1 MRWKHSYAELLT
13 RLASLPP
20 EPDRKAALEVIQTW
34 LKEALLQWPQEL
46 RRRYGLDDLATLKL
60 EQFPI
65 GDSSLETSIELLQLR
80 RVPPTS
86 LETFAMRLRD
96 LLWEGVTVESP
107 TPCPRC
113 GEARLRVL
121 EDPTSR
127 SPVLACDACGWAQK
141 PNGEQWHGDRA
152 LGAAPTELVNR
163 WRAESHP
170 QRHPS

>member
-1 MRWKHSYAELLT
+1 MRWKDSYAQLLA

-20 EPDRKAALEVIQTW
+20 EPDRKSALEVMQTW
-34 LKEALLQWPQEL
+34 LQETLAQWPPEL
-46 RRRYGLDDLATLKL
+46 RRRYRLDDLASLKL

-65 GDSSLETSIELLQLR
+65 GDSSLETSVELLQLR

-113 GEARLRVL
+113 GEA
-121 EDPTSR
+121 P
-127 SPVLACDACGWAQK
+127 
-141 PNGEQWHGDRA
+141 
-152 LGAAPTELVNR
+152 
-163 WRAESHP
+163 
-170 QRHPS
+170 